1 MKFNLLKHTGTY
13 TYLII
18 LSIFVLFPLVF
29 SFSQSL
35 MTNQEV
41 NRWPPP
47 IIPGPIWPATPD
59 PSHHTSPPM
68 MSASINPVTYRLV
81 IIPLLRWL

>member
-18 LSIFVLFPLVF
+18 LSICVLFPLVF
-29 SFSQSL
+29 SVSQSL

-41 NRWPPP
+41 KRWPPP
-47 IIPGPIWPATPD
+47 IIPP
-59 PSHHTSPPM
+59 
-68 MSASINPVTYRLV
+68 
-81 IIPLLRWL
+81 